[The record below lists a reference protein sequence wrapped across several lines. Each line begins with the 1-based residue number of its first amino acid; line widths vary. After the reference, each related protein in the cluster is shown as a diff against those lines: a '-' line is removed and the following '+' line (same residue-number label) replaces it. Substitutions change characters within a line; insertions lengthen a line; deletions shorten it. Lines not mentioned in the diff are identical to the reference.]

1 MEDGVS
7 DVVVLQVKV
16 LKIEKD
22 GNVYKYEIHT
32 VVKFFELCAPHQMT
46 LSHSWV

>member
-1 MEDGVS
+1 MEDGVP
-7 DVVVLQVKV
+7 DEVVLQVKV

-32 VVKFFELCAPHQMT
+32 VVMLFELYALASEC
-46 LSHSWV
+46 LVVHS